1 MKNKQTTREL
11 TCGFAVIALTVLAL
25 ILFGLGFSTG
35 YYTYGQ
41 MNSVIVT
48 VCFGAALLIECCA
61 LVCLKKFPKA
71 LWPKLLTFLVT
82 AGLAFGALTLLGDRV
97 EGIGICILTDYDS
110 GHGGEEA
117 IYFSLG
123 SMLAALS
130 AMVFNII
137 GAFGKD
143 PEEEKLTRGRK
154 AGILSACAIVLVG
167 ILVPSLILGG
177 TFRQKN
183 VPGTVKAGTGAAGT
197 AVAGMAGD
205 YKVIISGAEGNLDL
219 LQDDHFQCADLSGL
233 LKYDTRLNLALELT
247 LNSDNTY
254 SLFSDAYAVEAGKR
268 AVIGD
273 DTGLG
278 MVSTMK
284 AEGTYTVN
292 EDGTVTTSKPGHAVF
307 TLQLD
312 TYSSQM
318 RSPAKYQIGEAEA
331 ADGTY
336 DSAEYPVIL
345 DCVPATVWTV
355 ADGKITGYKKDT
367 NVVGTYSVIISGAE
381 GNLDIMPDYQLQCAD
396 LSGLLKYDTRLNLA
410 LELIL
415 NPDNTYALT
424 SDAYCVEA
432 GKRAVIGDDT
442 GLGMVSVMKAEGTYT
457 VNEDGT
463 VTTSVPTHAVF
474 TLELDTY
481 SSQMRSPAKYQ
492 IGETEM
498 ADGTYDSANYPAVL
512 DDVPAT
518 IWKIADGKITG
529 YEKDTNVA
537 GTYSVILSGAEGNLD
552 ILREDQ
558 FQCGRLDGLM
568 NVDTRLTLALE
579 LTLNPD
585 NTYALTS
592 DAYCIEAGKRAVI
605 GDDTGLGMVS
615 VMKAEGT
622 YTVSGDGTVTTA
634 PADHAVFTLELD
646 TYSSQ
651 MRSPAKYQI
660 GDAEMADGTYDSAD
674 FPAVLD
680 RIPETVWTLKGT
692 AIGGY
697 QVAAVEA
704 NEEETIEL
712 PAEAAEEPAPA
723 APSAVIPS
731 DDGNTSLT
739 LSADGA
745 YVFEFAAYG
754 IADQG
759 TYTYENGILT
769 LTDKN
774 GKKSVGEG
782 DPIKLHYTYSDSD
795 QLTGDFTIHANA
807 FEFGA
812 AAADTAPAALLT
824 EPAVITSDDGGTE
837 MTFNPD
843 GSYRFWFSAYSI
855 EDLGTY
861 TFENGVLTLT
871 DKNGKQS
878 VGEGD
883 PIKLHYA
890 YSDSE
895 QLTGDYTIPADT
907 FAAPVAET
915 VEETPAESVPVAL
928 LSEPAVIPSDDGG
941 TELTF
946 NPDGSYRFWFSAYS
960 IEDLG
965 TYTFE
970 NGVLTLTDKNGK
982 QSVGEGDPIK
992 LHYAYS
998 DSEQLTGDYTIPA
1011 DTFAAPVAETVEEMP
1026 AESVPVALLSESAV
1040 IPSNDGG
1047 TEMTFNP
1054 DGSYR
1059 FWFSAYSIEDL
1070 GTWTYENGVLTLTDA
1085 NGLAYTADG
1094 DPLKLHYGY
1103 SGAPDQLTGDFTIPA
1118 GAFAAPA
1125 PDAGTEGAAP
1135 AKEPAAAEAVPAAHL
1150 TEPAVIPSDDGG
1162 TEMTFNPDGT
1172 YRFWFAAYS
1181 IEDLGTWTYENGVLT
1196 LTDANGL
1203 AYTADGDP
1211 LKLHYGYSGAPD
1223 QLTGDFTI
1231 PAGAFAA
1238 PAPDAG
1244 TEGAAPAKE
1253 PAAAEA
1259 VPAAHLTEP
1268 AVIPSDDGGTEMT
1281 FNPDGTYR
1289 FWFAAYSIEDLGTWT
1304 YENGVL
1310 TLTDKNGKQSS
1321 GEGDPIRL
1329 HYAYS
1334 DSDQLTGDY
1343 TIPANTFTK

>member
-61 LVCLKKFPKA
+61 LFCLKKFPKA
-71 LWPKLLTFLVT
+71 LWPKLMTFLVT

-154 AGILSACAIVLVG
+154 AGLLSACAIVLVG

-177 TFRQKN
+177 VFRQKN
-183 VPGTVKAGTGAAGT
+183 VSGTVKAGTGTAGT
-197 AVAGMAGD
+197 AAAGMAGD
-205 YKVIISGAEGNLDL
+205 YKVIISGVENNLDL

-247 LNSDNTY
+247 LNPDNTY

-292 EDGTVTTSKPGHAVF
+292 EDGTVTTSRAGHAVF

-367 NVVGTYSVIISGAE
+367 NVAGTYSVIISGAE
-381 GNLDIMPDYQLQCAD
+381 GNLDIIPDYQLQCAD

-492 IGETEM
+492 IGDAEM
-498 ADGTYDSANYPAVL
+498 ADGTYDSANYPIVL

-518 IWKIADGKITG
+518 VWTIADGKIAG
-529 YEKDTNVA
+529 YTKDTNVT
-537 GTYSVILSGAEGNLD
+537 GTYSVVLSGAEGNLD
-552 ILREDQ
+552 ILQEDQ

-568 NVDTRLTLALE
+568 NVDTRLNLALE
-579 LTLNPD
+579 LILNPD

-592 DAYCIEAGKRAVI
+592 DAYCVEAGKRAVI

-622 YTVSGDGTVTTA
+622 YTVSEDGTVTTA

-674 FPAVLD
+674 YPAVLD
-680 RIPETVWTLKGT
+680 RIPETIWTLKGT
-692 AIGGY
+692 AIAGY
-697 QVAAVEA
+697 QVAADEV
-704 NEEETIEL
+704 NEEETNEL
-712 PAEAAEEPAPA
+712 PAEAAVEPVPA

-774 GKKSVGEG
+774 GKQSVGEG

-795 QLTGDFTIHANA
+795 QLTGDFTIHTNA

-812 AAADTAPAALLT
+812 AAADIAPAALLAD
-824 EPAVITSDDGGTE
+824 PAVIASDDGGTE

-843 GSYRFWFSAYSI
+843 GSYRFWFA
-855 EDLGTY
+855 
-861 TFENGVLTLT
+861 
-871 DKNGKQS
+871 
-878 VGEGD
+878 
-883 PIKLHYA
+883 
-890 YSDSE
+890 
-895 QLTGDYTIPADT
+895 
-907 FAAPVAET
+907 
-915 VEETPAESVPVAL
+915 
-928 LSEPAVIPSDDGG
+928 
-941 TELTF
+941 
-946 NPDGSYRFWFSAYS
+946 
-960 IEDLG
+960 
-965 TYTFE
+965 
-970 NGVLTLTDKNGK
+970 
-982 QSVGEGDPIK
+982 
-992 LHYAYS
+992 
-998 DSEQLTGDYTIPA
+998 
-1011 DTFAAPVAETVEEMP
+1011 
-1026 AESVPVALLSESAV
+1026 
-1040 IPSNDGG
+1040 
-1047 TEMTFNP
+1047 
-1054 DGSYR
+1054 
-1059 FWFSAYSIEDL
+1059 AYSIEDL
-1070 GTWTYENGVLTLTDA
+1070 GTWTYENGALTLTDV

-1094 DPLKLHYGY
+1094 DPIKLHYGY

-1118 GAFAAPA
+1118 ATFAASAPAAETEEAAPA
-1125 PDAGTEGAAP
+1125 E
-1135 AKEPAAAEAVPAAHL
+1135 EPAAALL
-1150 TEPAVIPSDDGG
+1150 TEPAVISSDDGG
-1162 TEMTFNPDGT
+1162 TEMTFNPDGS
-1172 YRFWFAAYS
+1172 YRFWFAAYSIEDLGTWTYENGAVTLTDVNGLAYKADGDPIKLHYGYSGAPDQLTGDYTIPAATFAASAPAAETEEAAPAEVPAAALLTEPAIIFSDDGGTEMTFNPDGSYRFCFAAYS

-1196 LTDANGL
+1196 LTDVNGL

-1211 LKLHYGYSGAPD
+1211 IKLHYGYSGAPD
-1223 QLTGDFTI
+1223 QLTGD
-1231 PAGAFAA
+1231 
-1238 PAPDAG
+1238 
-1244 TEGAAPAKE
+1244 
-1253 PAAAEA
+1253 
-1259 VPAAHLTEP
+1259 
-1268 AVIPSDDGGTEMT
+1268 
-1281 FNPDGTYR
+1281 
-1289 FWFAAYSIEDLGTWT
+1289 
-1304 YENGVL
+1304 
-1310 TLTDKNGKQSS
+1310 
-1321 GEGDPIRL
+1321 
-1329 HYAYS
+1329 
-1334 DSDQLTGDY
+1334 Y
-1343 TIPANTFTK
+1343 TIPAETFAK